1 MSNFSIFMLIV
12 GTSVLLVGIYLF
24 TGCKLSAIAWNKPYK
39 SKWQQQ
45 FKIIG
50 KWMMIV
56 SLFPFV
62 LAIIDLIF

>member
-1 MSNFSIFMLIV
+1 MSDFSIVMLIV
-12 GTSVLLVGIYLF
+12 GVSILLVGLYLF
-24 TGCKLSAIAWNKPYK
+24 TGCKLSAIAWKEPYK

-45 FKIIG
+45 FKVIG

-56 SLFPFV
+56 SILPFI